1 MMDNFNIFEQ
11 ACKYISEKMCE
22 FKDVLN
28 VKISSLEKAE
38 WSYDKG
44 SIKVCKPD
52 ESGRKPRCKA
62 GINYCLKVSLSG
74 DEAEIIW
81 NEFSEFFG
89 KTHISDIERVTGNE
103 ELGRYEF
110 IAKNSKG
117 DEILCSIYLPNEWNI
132 PQIGLLGFVSSRYK
146 KTDYVE

>member
-1 MMDNFNIFEQ
+1 M
-11 ACKYISEKMCE
+11 
-22 FKDVLN
+22 N

-52 ESGRKPRCKA
+52 ESGRKPRCKT
-62 GINYCLKVSLSG
+62 GIKYCLKVSLLG

-81 NEFSEFFG
+81 NEFSAFFG

-103 ELGRYEF
+103 ELGRYKF

>member
-1 MMDNFNIFEQ
+1 MDNFNIFEQ

-28 VKISSLEKAE
+28 VKISSLENAE

-52 ESGRKPRCKA
+52 ESGRKMRCKV
-62 GINYCLKVSLSG
+62 GLEYRLKVQISEE
-74 DEAEIIW
+74 DAESIW
-81 NEFSEFFG
+81 NEFGEFFKG
-89 KTHISDIERVTGNE
+89 THISDIERVTGNE

-146 KTDYVE
+146 KSDYVE